1 MFKKPILT
9 TIKTMHITKYI
20 LHKYNKD
27 KVIPN
32 RLDGTHM
39 FLQVGEW
46 DIFVPLCYNII
57 KSFYVLGISNTFVSE
72 MLLWAS

>member
-27 KVIPN
+27 KVILN

-39 FLQVGEW
+39 FLQVGE
-46 DIFVPLCYNII
+46 
-57 KSFYVLGISNTFVSE
+57 
-72 MLLWAS
+72 